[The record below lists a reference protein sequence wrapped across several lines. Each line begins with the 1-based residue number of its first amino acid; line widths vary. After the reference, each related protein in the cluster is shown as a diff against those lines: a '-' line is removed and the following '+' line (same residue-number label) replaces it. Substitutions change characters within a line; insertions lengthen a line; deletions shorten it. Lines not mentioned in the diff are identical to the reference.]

1 MQVSLVE
8 LSKRQASP
16 LALLRGGA
24 TVLNFLFQISQTEL
38 GSQMLKSISNG
49 VSLSSSISSGVQAR
63 MDGISVDGVGT
74 ESVESASNMNFSSQG
89 IEEDSVWGSFLD
101 LLSDFL

>member
-24 TVLNFLFQISQTEL
+24 SALTFLFQFSQTEL
-38 GSQMLKSISNG
+38 GSQIIKSLVKG
-49 VSLSSSISSGVQAR
+49 VPLSSSISSGVQAR
-63 MDGISVDGVGT
+63 MDVISVDGVGS
-74 ESVESASNMNFSSQG
+74 ESVESVSNMKFSTQG
-89 IEEDSVWGSFLD
+89 SEGDSAGGPLFD
-101 LLSDFL
+101 LLGEFL